1 MCTCHNESRWKAVV
15 SVSGK
20 ELSSGKLIPELESD
34 IDYKYIG
41 ILEVNDIMHTE
52 MKDEIQK
59 KYFWR
64 VRQLTSLKLNGGN
77 TIRSINSRAVSLVRC
92 IAENG
97 QKMNWK
103 LWTVRHER

>member
-1 MCTCHNESRWKAVV
+1 MGFGISKCAHVTMKVGGMKAVV
-15 SVSGK
+15 SNSGK

-92 IAENG
+92 IAE
-97 QKMNWK
+97 KMN
-103 LWTVRHER
+103 

>member
-1 MCTCHNESRWKAVV
+1 MGFGISKCAHVTMKVGGMKAVV

-41 ILEVNDIMHTE
+41 ILEVNDIMHIE
-52 MKDEIQK
+52 VKDEIQK

-64 VRQLTSLKLNGGN
+64 VRQ
-77 TIRSINSRAVSLVRC
+77 
-92 IAENG
+92 
-97 QKMNWK
+97 
-103 LWTVRHER
+103 RHH

>member
-92 IAENG
+92 IAE
-97 QKMNWK
+97 KMN
-103 LWTVRHER
+103 

>member
-41 ILEVNDIMHTE
+41 ILEVNDIIE